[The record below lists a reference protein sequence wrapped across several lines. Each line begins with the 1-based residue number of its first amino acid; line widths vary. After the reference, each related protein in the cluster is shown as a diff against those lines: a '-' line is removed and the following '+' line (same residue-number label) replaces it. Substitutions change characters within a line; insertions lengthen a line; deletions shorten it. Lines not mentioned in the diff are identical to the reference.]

1 MNSIWVTHPDID
13 PAAFNLIHLR
23 NTFELNS
30 VPEQFIVHVSG
41 DNRYRLF
48 VNEKEVVYGPQLGD
62 MRHWRYETIDLAPF
76 LKQGK
81 NCIAAEVMNWGI
93 ERSYGIISFK
103 TGFLLQGHSD
113 KELIWIDMLH
123 DMMMRFR
130 NKNEIKGYLGEID
143 EVFDYYKSLKNEHG
157 LVGKSEY
164 EMFIDWYLP
173 RGGNSEVNKD
183 GNSAILTLNY
193 AYTLKKAL
201 ELLSWLGYNEKASY
215 YLAQSVKYSEI
226 VRKLCYDAEKGI
238 YADDPEKTFYDQRA
252 SILAVLT
259 GAHSVEEKKVLMLQL
274 LDEKTHFDSYANLFY
289 YFYLFEAMEETGT
302 GNFTD
307 VVKPWKEIAD
317 MGLTATPEKRIEQH
331 PRSEVH
337 PWTAHPVHFYFSYV
351 AGIKPVKPGFR
362 EVEITPHP
370 GDLTEI
376 KANYP
381 TGKGDISIDL
391 NFQGENPSGDIVLP
405 SGITGKLI
413 WEGKDIQL
421 TTGKNTIDL

>member
-1 MNSIWVTHPDID
+1 M
-13 PAAFNLIHLR
+13 
-23 NTFELNS
+23 
-30 VPEQFIVHVSG
+30 PEQFIVHVSG

-302 GNFTD
+302 VNFTD